1 MDLSVVRAE
10 HDHIDDI
17 KNIAQAAWEL
27 MCPNLLTEDDIYEY
41 LNENYK
47 KDDLEE
53 WIIHDGTWFYML
65 LDDDRAV
72 GFCQLTR
79 KPEEKNIAV
88 FRRFLLLPDYQDH
101 KIAYKLFQA
110 AVKDA
115 STDGVTEVEINI
127 PECSKK
133 WRDIF
138 NYIGVEFEPH
148 RKYDELVGGEN
159 ITFWPG
165 VLVIVPAM

>member
-17 KNIAQAAWEL
+17 KNIARSAWEL
-27 MCPNLLTEDDIYEY
+27 MCPNILAEDDIFEFM
-41 LNENYK
+41 NAHFKRDE
-47 KDDLEE
+47 LEE
-53 WIIHDGTWFYML
+53 WIIHDGTWYYML
-65 LDDDRAV
+65 LDGDRTV

-79 KPEEKNIAV
+79 NPEERNIAV

-101 KIAYKLFQA
+101 KIAYKLFQTA
-110 AVKDA
+110 IKAA
-115 STDGVTEVEINI
+115 STHGVTEIELSV

-133 WRDIF
+133 WRNIF
-138 NYIGVEFEPH
+138 TYIGVEFEPH
-148 RKYDELVGGEN
+148 RKYDQQIGSKN